1 MSKEPD
7 DLGVYKR
14 RCAYCNHTE
23 RLHLWSKS
31 DHPNS
36 KKWTVGSCWL

>member
-1 MSKEPD
+1 MSKEPQNPE
-7 DLGVYKR
+7 VYRR
-14 RCAYCNHTE
+14 RCIRCGHTE

-36 KKWTVGSCWL
+36 KKWTLAGCWL